1 MINRRTVYRRMI
13 KIKRLSQLLIVFC
26 MATAACA
33 QDSLDEYRKQV
44 QSEYQG
50 FAREAREEYA
60 NFRDRANAEYGKFMQ
75 EPWQAAEVLPPD
87 PVPVRPGAA
96 QSLR

>member
-33 QDSLDEYRKQV
+33 QDSLDGGYDDAKGVVSIFE
-44 QSEYQG
+44 
-50 FAREAREEYA
+50 
-60 NFRDRANAEYGKFMQ
+60 
-75 EPWQAAEVLPPD
+75 
-87 PVPVRPGAA
+87 
-96 QSLR
+96 